1 MSKLPKVVIIGR
13 TNVGKSTL
21 FNRLSVQEKS
31 LTYDYAGVTRDFIK
45 DTVCWKDR
53 YFELYDTGGISLKKT
68 TDPINEA
75 VRQKALGLLETADLL
90 LLVVDASVGVHP
102 EDREVAQLCHK
113 MGIPT
118 LLVVNKADNKN
129 APDNIYEFERLG
141 HNPIISI
148 SATHGIGIADL
159 LDAMTEILPITST
172 KEDAEP
178 AFKVVLLGK
187 PNVGKS
193 SLLNLLLKR
202 ERAIVAPVPGTTR
215 EALKEKIA
223 FYQQDIEVTDT
234 PGIRRKKSIDEPLE
248 TMMVRSSFR
257 ALEDADIV
265 LLLIDASEAMI
276 SDQELK
282 LAFYAIEHY
291 KALIFLFNKQDL
303 MDEDKQKSLANSL
316 ERYPWLLRKVSQ
328 LSISCINEKNIG
340 KIMPLVQEVWE
351 RHSQRFSDEELTV
364 LFKQALIKTPIYK
377 MQRELRV
384 YKVKQIKSAPIT
396 LLMFVNEPL
405 WFEQSQ
411 ITFFENVMRDHYNL
425 QGVPLRFVIRK
436 A

>member
-13 TNVGKSTL
+13 ANVGKSTL

-31 LTYDYAGVTRDFIK
+31 LAYDYAGVTRDFIK

-53 YFELYDTGGISLKKT
+53 CFDLYDTGGISLKKT

-75 VRQKALGLLETADLL
+75 VRQKAIGLLETADLL
-90 LLVVDASVGVHP
+90 LLVCDATIGIHP

-113 MGIPT
+113 LGKKTIV
-118 LLVVNKADNKN
+118 VVNKADAKD
-129 APDNIYEFERLG
+129 AVENIYEFERLG
-141 HNPIISI
+141 HNPIIPI
-148 SATHGIGIADL
+148 SATHGTGISDL
-159 LDAMTEILPITST
+159 LDVMTEILPITGQQE
-172 KEDAEP
+172 EDEP
-178 AFKVVLLGK
+178 AFRVVLLGK

-193 SLLNLLLKR
+193 SLLNALLKK

-215 EALKEKIA
+215 EALREKIA
-223 FYQQDIEVTDT
+223 FYQQDIELTDT

-257 ALEDADIV
+257 ALEDADIA
-265 LLLIDASEAMI
+265 LLLIDASEAAI

-282 LAFYAIEHY
+282 LAFYAIEHH
-291 KALIFLFNKQDL
+291 KALIILFNKQDL
-303 MDEDKQKSLANSL
+303 MDEDKQASLQNSL
-316 ERYPWLLRKVSQ
+316 DRYPWLMRKVSQ
-328 LSISCINEKNIG
+328 LSISCKSEKNIG
-340 KIMPLVQEVWE
+340 KILPLVQDVWE
-351 RHSQRFSDEELTV
+351 RYSQKFSDEALTI
-364 LFKQALIKTPIYK
+364 LFKQALIKSPIFK
-377 MQRELRV
+377 HERELRV
-384 YKVKQIKSAPIT
+384 YKVKQIKTAPIT

-411 ITFFENVMRDHYNL
+411 ITFFENVMRDTYDL
-425 QGVPLRFVIRK
+425 QGVPVKFIVRK